1 MSLLLGKDDL
11 EKGAEIEENVVKTK
25 TIRTW
30 YGKKKTIVIEG
41 PDMSAVDSALP
52 LKRTARL
59 YAPIYNG
66 LAAGLSVCEY
76 TVQRRLERGSNGLT
90 PWS

>member
-11 EKGAEIEENVVKTK
+11 EKGAAIEENVVQTK

-30 YGKKKTIVIEG
+30 YGKKKTIVIDG

-52 LKRTARL
+52 TKRKALL
-59 YAPIYNG
+59 YAPVYNG

-76 TVQRRLERGSNGLT
+76 TIQRHWKEAMS
-90 PWS
+90 

>member
-1 MSLLLGKDDL
+1 MGRMSLLLGKDDL
-11 EKGAEIEENVVKTK
+11 EKGAAMEENVVRTK

-52 LKRTARL
+52 QKRPAML

-66 LAAGLSVCEY
+66 LAAGLSVCKCLRVGFTE
-76 TVQRRLERGSNGLT
+76 G
-90 PWS
+90 